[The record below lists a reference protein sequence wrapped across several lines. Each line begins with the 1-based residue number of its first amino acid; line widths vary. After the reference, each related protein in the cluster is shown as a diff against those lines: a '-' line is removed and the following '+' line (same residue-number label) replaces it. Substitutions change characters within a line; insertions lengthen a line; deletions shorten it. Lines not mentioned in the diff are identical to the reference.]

1 MNDPLV
7 ATDVASR
14 LETVFAPERL
24 TRVLRARRRASAAT
38 IASGPRAL
46 GPKGLEQA
54 ADPMFARYWIMPH
67 RHRLAALAAASLF
80 TLTPLWADLPSIWPR
95 GVSLP
100 SGTPVDESYRGE
112 FDKCDQEGSFRGYRS
127 RYTHCAGDANA
138 VKALRRLPGGAI
150 AFVSKLAVDL
160 DGSAFACGPHHG
172 RMDQCPTSLMLTDKH
187 GREVPVDADAIP
199 YVVIPEAGPP
209 DVAGEFTRLTGVH
222 VGDFGV
228 VIAHGRTI
236 PVIVADTGPY
246 SKLGEGSLALHRALG
261 HEQCVGRRS
270 GEACARVD
278 DEGQSITGD
287 VTTVLFPGT
296 AVSDLTP
303 HNILSVTQSHG
314 LRLWSKLQAG
324 LANQ

>member
-1 MNDPLV
+1 MSQTHRFASL
-7 ATDVASR
+7 AT
-14 LETVFAPERL
+14 
-24 TRVLRARRRASAAT
+24 
-38 IASGPRAL
+38 AL
-46 GPKGLEQA
+46 LLAVTP
-54 ADPMFARYWIMPH
+54 
-67 RHRLAALAAASLF
+67 LAAE
-80 TLTPLWADLPSIWPR
+80 PSPIWPR
-95 GVSLP
+95 GVNLP
-100 SGTPVDESYRGE
+100 AGVPVDEAYRRE
-112 FDKCDQEGSFRGYRS
+112 FDKCDREGSFRGYQS
-127 RYTHCAGDANA
+127 RYTRCAGDANA
-138 VKALRRLPGGAI
+138 VTALRRLPGGAV

-160 DGSAFACGPHHG
+160 DGSAFACGPNHG
-172 RMDQCPTSLMLTDKH
+172 RMDQCPTSLMLTDAH

-228 VIAHGRTI
+228 VIANGRTV

-287 VTTVLFPGT
+287 VTTILFPGS
-296 AVSDLTP
+296 ARSDLTP
-303 HNILSVTQSHG
+303 HSIAAVTRREGQ
-314 LRLWSKLQAG
+314 RLWADLQTRLGAAG
-324 LANQ
+324 EPSPVTP